1 MSQFSQVAAEVH
13 SALRSRTGAAVDMD
27 AERQRVNSYIA
38 DVLKDSH
45 VLYAKLARLQGDF
58 KGQEAEDL
66 FTIGQKVLALGDE
79 LSRFAKAFREGEA
92 QMADTSFS
100 YGDDGG
106 QPPPAPSPEG
116 GDSPAPAPEGGDEEG
131 EGGGVPFGEAPEEEE
146 EVLVEEEEEE
156 APAEEDEEE
165 EEQAP
170 AD

>member
-1 MSQFSQVAAEVH
+1 MSQFSHVAAQVQ
-13 SALRSRTGAAVDMD
+13 AAVQSRLGAAVDMD

-66 FTIGQKVLALGDE
+66 FAIGQKVLALGDE

-100 YGDDGG
+100 YGDDSGGGG
-106 QPPPAPSPEG
+106 QA
-116 GDSPAPAPEGGDEEG
+116 PAPAPEPEPEP
-131 EGGGVPFGEAPEEEE
+131 EGVPFGEAPEAEEGEEE
-146 EVLVEEEEEE
+146 LEEEE
-156 APAEEDEEE
+156 AEGEEEPEEE
-165 EEQAP
+165 EAAP
-170 AD
+170 EE